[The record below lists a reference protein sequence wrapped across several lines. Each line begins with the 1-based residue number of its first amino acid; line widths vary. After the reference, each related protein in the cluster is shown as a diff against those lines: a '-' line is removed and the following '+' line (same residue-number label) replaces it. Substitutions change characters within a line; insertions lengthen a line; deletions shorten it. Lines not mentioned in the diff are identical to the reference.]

1 MPKLLVVD
9 DEQTICWGLQRLGEG
24 LGHEVVTAS
33 SAEEALELVADQRP
47 DVIVLDVRLP
57 GMDGLEAIGEF
68 RDRLGDVPIIIMT
81 AYGDLNT
88 AVTAVR
94 NGAFEYLIKPFDLD
108 QVKSAVARAV
118 HVEQDVDDR
127 ELPKIQSI
135 GDLVGKTPAMQEVF
149 HRLAL
154 AAAADANVLVSGE
167 SGTGKELAA
176 KAIHRYS
183 RRANGPFV
191 AVNVA
196 SLSPSLAESE
206 LFGHVRGAFTGA
218 DQTRTGL
225 LVQANDGTLFLDEV
239 ADIPL
244 SVQVKLLRA
253 LEEGEIAPV
262 GSSEKVQTNFRVV
275 SATHQ
280 HLLRNVKDGTFR
292 HDLYFRL
299 CAFQIDIPPLRERR
313 EDVRELTDFF
323 LSQLASSDQ
332 LARPTITPETYAEL
346 ERRPWYGNVREL
358 RNSIEHALILARGGV
373 IMPEHL
379 SPPVQAS
386 AVPQVV
392 DVDARSAIAL
402 LVSEWAEAE
411 LNDENNT
418 DSLHERMLALVEPP
432 LLEEVLRGSGGQY
445 SLAARKLGL
454 HRTTLRKK
462 LDQYGIKS
470 QE

>member
-1 MPKLLVVD
+1 VPKLLVVD
-9 DEQTICWGLQRLGEG
+9 DEQTICWGLQRMGEG

-33 SAEEALELVADQRP
+33 SAEEGLELAVDLHP

-57 GMDGLEAIGEF
+57 GMDGLEAIGQF

-94 NGAFEYLIKPFDLD
+94 NGAFEYIVKPFDLAHV
-108 QVKSAVARAV
+108 QSAVARAL
-118 HVEQDVDDR
+118 HVDPDAGER
-127 ELPKIQSI
+127 ALPEIQSI
-135 GDLVGKTPAMQEVF
+135 GELVGKTPVMQEVF
-149 HRLAL
+149 RRLAL

-183 RRANGPFV
+183 GRADGPFV

-225 LVQANDGTLFLDEV
+225 LAQADGGTLFLDEV

-244 SVQVKLLRA
+244 PVQIKLLRA
-253 LEEGEIAPV
+253 LEDGEVAPV
-262 GSSEKVQTNFRVV
+262 GSNDKIQTNFRIV

-280 HLLRNVKDGTFR
+280 QLLGNVKDGTFR

-299 CAFQIDIPPLRERR
+299 CAFQIDIPPLRERS
-313 EDVRELTDFF
+313 EDIHELAEYF
-323 LSQLASSDQ
+323 LSQLSRDDQ
-332 LARPTITPETYAEL
+332 VARATIAPETHAEL

-386 AVPQVV
+386 AVPQVA
-392 DVDARSAIAL
+392 DTDPQSAIAQL
-402 LVSEWAEAE
+402 ISEWAEAQ
-411 LNDENNT
+411 LNGADDANA
-418 DSLHERMLALVEPP
+418 LHERLLALVEPP
-432 LLEEVLRGSGGQY
+432 LLEQVLSSSGGQY

>member
-68 RDRLGDVPIIIMT
+68 RERLGDVPIIIMT

-94 NGAFEYLIKPFDLD
+94 NGAFEYLVKPFDLD

-118 HVEQDVDDR
+118 HIEQDADDR

-135 GDLVGKTPAMQEVF
+135 GDLIGKTPAMQEVF
-149 HRLAL
+149 RRLAL

-225 LVQANDGTLFLDEV
+225 LVQANGGTLFLDEV

-244 SVQVKLLRA
+244 PVQVKLLRA

-262 GSSEKVQTNFRVV
+262 GSSDKVPTNFRVV

-280 HLLRNVKDGTFR
+280 HLLGNVKDATFR

-313 EDVRELTDFF
+313 EDVRELTDYF

-332 LARPTITPETYAEL
+332 LSRPTI
-346 ERRPWYGNVREL
+346 
-358 RNSIEHALILARGGV
+358 
-373 IMPEHL
+373 
-379 SPPVQAS
+379 
-386 AVPQVV
+386 
-392 DVDARSAIAL
+392 
-402 LVSEWAEAE
+402 
-411 LNDENNT
+411 
-418 DSLHERMLALVEPP
+418 
-432 LLEEVLRGSGGQY
+432 
-445 SLAARKLGL
+445 
-454 HRTTLRKK
+454 
-462 LDQYGIKS
+462 
-470 QE
+470 